1 MMGVYHITG
10 LGLNPGAVT
19 VPLSIVYILLKQASG
34 GMPEANSFF
43 MHSGERGQE
52 KKGAPEALIIFT
64 SKEVIEGKQ
73 WDIRDDWFK
82 TKTQKSATETIKKYL
97 ANLLSDLKLPKFY
110 SNKWLKDIYMVQV
123 NHNDF
128 EDCFIKA
135 AVTLNALKDKEIWI
149 NMIGGT
155 NQINIA
161 LLTASGFSTVAT
173 RFYYYFQ
180 TETSLLHPNMSK
192 EEAMDIEK
200 LLSDWYELPVFT
212 MDMGGLFKRLNE
224 LFLFREKV
232 NVREIEKLLDE
243 LGFSKKYLAKL
254 RSFINTDEDVASCGY
269 MLNRWNNLLKKIEEE
284 REEAS
289 LSSWKEWAMRK
300 GILYEIEQ

>member
-1 MMGVYHITG
+1 
-10 LGLNPGAVT
+10 
-19 VPLSIVYILLKQASG
+19 
-34 GMPEANSFF
+34 
-43 MHSGERGQE
+43 
-52 KKGAPEALIIFT
+52 
-64 SKEVIEGKQ
+64 VIEGEKQ
-73 WDIRDDWFK
+73 NDIRDDWFSTRK
-82 TKTQKSATETIKKYL
+82 QRSAAETIKKYL
-97 ANLLSDLKLPKFY
+97 ANLLSELKLPKFY

-135 AVTLNALKDKEIWI
+135 AVVLNALKDKEIWI

-155 NQINIA
+155 NQINTA

-180 TETSLLHPNMSK
+180 TNIYLLHPDIPK
-192 EEAMDIEK
+192 REAIGIK
-200 LLSDWYELPVFT
+200 KPPSAWYELPVFT
-212 MDMGGLFKRLNE
+212 MDIGSLLKRLNE
-224 LFLFREKV
+224 LFSYRKNV
-232 NVREIEKLLDE
+232 NVAEIKSLLNK
-243 LGFSKKYLAKL
+243 LGFSEQYLAKL

-284 REEAS
+284 REEANS
-289 LSSWKEWAMRK
+289 LSSWTEWARRK